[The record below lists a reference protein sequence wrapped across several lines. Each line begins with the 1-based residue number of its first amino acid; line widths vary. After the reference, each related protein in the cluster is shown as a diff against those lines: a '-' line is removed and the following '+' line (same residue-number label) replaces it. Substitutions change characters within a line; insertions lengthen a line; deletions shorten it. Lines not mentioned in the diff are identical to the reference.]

1 MKQYVRQAF
10 GKISLHNQPVGRF
23 FAETVLICR
32 IRGEQFL
39 SKKLSFNCYRF
50 CLMLKWWMIRGE
62 RAEGQPGNQE
72 E

>member
-39 SKKLSFNCYRF
+39 SKKAVF
-50 CLMLKWWMIRGE
+50 
-62 RAEGQPGNQE
+62 
-72 E
+72 